1 MSSPSNDIYSELR
14 ELLGTDTLTP
24 DMERV
29 ISVMCSYRPHVEID
43 ASYRNQL
50 KRSILASSKK
60 EMTYIRPSWFAWLS
74 WIGTSCAVLIV
85 TFGIVRGLL
94 QPAYDSRDIP
104 GVPPHT
110 PLADSNTLLQD
121 TSHNETIPTPI
132 VMSKTEVTPSPPHTE
147 PTREIA
153 YTTHHN
159 QKSIQVETPT

>member
-60 EMTYIRPSWFAWLS
+60 GMTYIRPSWLAWLG
-74 WIGTSCAVLIV
+74 WVGTSCAAIIV
-85 TFGIVRGLL
+85 TL
-94 QPAYDSRDIP
+94 
-104 GVPPHT
+104 
-110 PLADSNTLLQD
+110 
-121 TSHNETIPTPI
+121 
-132 VMSKTEVTPSPPHTE
+132 
-147 PTREIA
+147 
-153 YTTHHN
+153 
-159 QKSIQVETPT
+159 